1 MFSDEVR
8 SMDPD
13 AFWENDFYLKQ
24 YFSTGNTEPAE
35 VFSVTNI
42 SHIFLKILLI
52 FKDYSIIFI
61 ECQLSWL

>member
-13 AFWENDFYLKQ
+13 AFWENDFHLKQ
-24 YFSTGNTEPAE
+24 YFSTGNTDPAE

-42 SHIFLKILLI
+42 SHIFLENIVN
-52 FKDYSIIFI
+52 F
-61 ECQLSWL
+61 